1 MSCADV
7 QTIQAGNGVK
17 TQFSFDFPYLFK
29 SEVQVSFWNV
39 TTKEWDV
46 IAQTDATYPWQLTD
60 ANPTI
65 VEFTGTAPPTPATPV
80 NPDEPTVDNVRI
92 RRVTNIDNIRAL
104 FNPGSAIRSDD
115 LNKNFEQLRYAIQE
129 GNCQEVPA
137 EIYDFLRDYYWN
149 TFSDVIY
156 STDNW
161 TSADNKIATTAAID
175 GQTALNFDTLV
186 QTATPSGSDWRVGKT
201 WLQNN
206 ADLTVSIW
214 NGSAWTGVASGGT
227 FTTQPKVVYVDASSG
242 DDTNDG
248 HRISRPKATI
258 KAAVEQV
265 NADATYGD
273 GSVIVVAPGVYEE
286 VAPIDITRKDVSIV
300 GTTYRGCVVHPTVAT
315 EENVLFRVNSGTYIQ
330 NITFTGMKASGVRG
344 AAGSVDPDGTYGLP
358 PNQGWN
364 IAFYPNAMIYKSP
377 YIQNCINFSDSEIDN
392 SALNPNTP
400 AGGAAG
406 DTDSEPTGGGIL
418 IDGSAVHANSPL
430 RSMVCDSYSQV
441 CLDGPGILVTNNGYC
456 QATSTFA
463 FFAHYHLKC
472 LNGGQANISG
482 STTDFGRYG
491 LIADGKSTSAIFTA
505 TTTANAADGATS
517 FTIGTPVAGV
527 NWYGSAT
534 RPQNNMVVEIG
545 GNTYPVLSASAN
557 GSGWDVTILRPNPA
571 DKSENLGLDGAV
583 SSGAS
588 VSFYLRSMIASSN
601 HTMEY
606 CGAGTNYSALPEN
619 GGVPV
624 EAAQVVERNNGKVWA
639 AITDQS
645 GKFKLGDFFVVDQ
658 QNSTITLTTGT
669 IPLDLSELTIAP
681 NGDAQL
687 NTNLDLNGNHILDS
701 TGSVSINDTLTMNLN
716 KITNVGEPSS
726 AQDAATKN
734 YVDSYAVTVAD
745 IGSSVQAYDA
755 NLPAG
760 NTILVDGDIGVTV
773 EAYDAT
779 ILKDADIGVTVEAY
793 DATILKDA
801 DIGVTVEAYDATI
814 VKDADIGVTVQGYDA
829 DTAKTDVAQTFT
841 AGQRGGVTALTDAAT
856 IVLNFND
863 SNYFS
868 VTLGGNRV
876 LDNPSNAVAGQSG
889 AIFITQDGTGGRT
902 LSYGGNWSWS
912 DGNAPTLSLSP
923 NAVDVLIYMVLSPTS
938 IVGHVMKNV
947 Q

>member
-65 VEFTGTAPPTPATPV
+65 VEFTGTAPPSPATPV
-80 NPDEPTVDNVRI
+80 NPDESTVDNVRI

-156 STDNW
+156 STADW

-186 QTATPSGSDWRVGKT
+186 QTDTPSGSDWRVGKT

-214 NGSAWTGVASGGT
+214 NGSSWTGVASGGT
-227 FTTQPKVVYVDASSG
+227 FTNQPKVVYVDKSSG
-242 DDTNDG
+242 DDANDG

-315 EENVLFRVNSGTYIQ
+315 EENVLFRVNSGSYIQ

-358 PNQGWN
+358 PSQGWN

-583 SSGAS
+583 SSGAG

-624 EAAQVVERNNGKVWA
+624 EAAQVIERNNGKVWA

-734 YVDSYAVTVAD
+734 YVDTYAVTIAD

-841 AGQRGGVTALTDAAT
+841 AGQRGSVTALTDAST
-856 IVLNFND
+856 IVLDFND

-868 VTLGGNRV
+868 VTLGGNRI

-889 AIFITQDGTGGRT
+889 AIFITQDATGSRI
-902 LSYGGNWSWS
+902 LNYGGNWSWS

-938 IVGHVMKNV
+938 IVGHVIKNV

>member
-505 TTTANAADGATS
+505 TTTANAANQDIT
-517 FTIGTPVAGV
+517 FTIGAPVAGV

>member
-505 TTTANAADGATS
+505 TTTANAANQDIT
-517 FTIGTPVAGV
+517 FTIGAPVAGV

-863 SNYFS
+863 SNYFN

>member
-7 QTIQAGNGVK
+7 QTIQAGNGSK

-65 VEFTGTAPPTPATPV
+65 VEFTGTAPPAPATPV

-156 STDNW
+156 STADW

-186 QTATPSGSDWRVGKT
+186 QTDTPSGSDWRVGKT

-227 FTTQPKVVYVDASSG
+227 FTTQPKVVYVDKSSG
-242 DDTNDG
+242 DDANDG

-315 EENVLFRVNSGTYIQ
+315 EENVLFRVNSGSYIQ
-330 NITFTGMKASGVRG
+330 NITFTGMKASGARG

-358 PNQGWN
+358 PSQGWN
-364 IAFYPNAMIYKSP
+364 VAFYPNAMIYKSP

-545 GNTYPVLSASAN
+545 GNTYPVLSASTN

-583 SSGAS
+583 SSGAG

-624 EAAQVVERNNGKVWA
+624 EAAQVIERNNGKVWA

-734 YVDSYAVTVAD
+734 YVDSYAVTIAD

-814 VKDADIGVTVQGYDA
+814 LKDADIGVTVQGYDA

-841 AGQRGGVTALTDAAT
+841 AGQRGSVTALTDAAT
-856 IVLNFND
+856 ITLDFDN

-868 VTLGGNRV
+868 VTLGGNRI

-889 AIFITQDGTGGRT
+889 AIFITQDGTGTRT
-902 LSYGGNWSWS
+902 LNYSGNWAFPS
-912 DGNAPTLSLSP
+912 GTAPVLSLSP
-923 NAVDVLIYMVLSPTS
+923 GAVDVLIYMVLSPTV
-938 IVGHVMKNV
+938 IVGHLMKNI